1 MSVIVAGSVAQADS
15 NEMLYGNQQHYQNW
29 QWDGSCIL
37 SLVLELLAT
46 PAMSSYSKFA
56 AHLLAIT
63 DRFAWGQ
70 FEKTGPGWQTRM
82 DPDEIDVELP
92 IPPSP
97 LNAGG
102 DVGTLTFQDTVSS
115 SEKPLTPQR
124 TYSEPLRINIVKK
137 EKEAREIPKE
147 NVKQTSPSVQ
157 GRASTRSPATSEPA
171 RSPSRQKREEQADEA
186 SDTQLSDND
195 EVSVEMPL
203 IVETKPRARAA
214 PAAPAQRPLAQVPIE
229 VPKKEPPSWT
239 RQIAPA
245 QCVLQ
250 RSSVQKSYDPD
261 EVDVEIDVVTS
272 PNLPAWTRQ
281 AVPARS
287 PPKPPQPSRI
297 RQAVPAKSPPKPPQ
311 PSRTRQAIPAK
322 SPPKPPQPS
331 RSRQTAPAKSP
342 PEPPRPTPPMRAAV
356 DPDEVDVEID
366 AEISSPEA
374 KASVESI
381 REISVSVVRH
391 RKVYGQASL
400 ECETKA
406 FKLRLTRGKNSKEVV
421 EVKEE
426 DEESD
431 EDSDTD

>member
-1 MSVIVAGSVAQADS
+1 
-15 NEMLYGNQQHYQNW
+15 
-29 QWDGSCIL
+29 
-37 SLVLELLAT
+37 
-46 PAMSSYSKFA
+46 
-56 AHLLAIT
+56 
-63 DRFAWGQ
+63 
-70 FEKTGPGWQTRM
+70 M

-97 LNAGG
+97 
-102 DVGTLTFQDTVSS
+102 DTVSS

-272 PNLPAWTRQ
+272 PTT
-281 AVPARS
+281 S
-287 PPKPPQPSRI
+287 PP
-297 RQAVPAKSPPKPPQ
+297 
-311 PSRTRQAIPAK
+311 T
-322 SPPKPPQPS
+322 
-331 RSRQTAPAKSP
+331 
-342 PEPPRPTPPMRAAV
+342 
-356 DPDEVDVEID
+356 
-366 AEISSPEA
+366 
-374 KASVESI
+374 ESI
-381 REISVSVVRH
+381 RSPITAVSKQSASSSTHSTFSALNVDKIRH
-391 RKVYGQASL
+391 IFAAVIR
-400 ECETKA
+400 
-406 FKLRLTRGKNSKEVV
+406 FSKEQSHLRTALDIFV
-421 EVKEE
+421 
-426 DEESD
+426 
-431 EDSDTD
+431 

>member
-1 MSVIVAGSVAQADS
+1 MHALLLTSAQ
-15 NEMLYGNQQHYQNW
+15 W
-29 QWDGSCIL
+29 L
-37 SLVLELLAT
+37 SSTVLLCRFHSDLLV
-46 PAMSSYSKFA
+46 Y
-56 AHLLAIT
+56 
-63 DRFAWGQ
+63 
-70 FEKTGPGWQTRM
+70 
-82 DPDEIDVELP
+82 
-92 IPPSP
+92 
-97 LNAGG
+97 
-102 DVGTLTFQDTVSS
+102 
-115 SEKPLTPQR
+115 
-124 TYSEPLRINIVKK
+124 
-137 EKEAREIPKE
+137 
-147 NVKQTSPSVQ
+147 NVKYDEET
-157 GRASTRSPATSEPA
+157 GCTII
-171 RSPSRQKREEQADEA
+171 PSRY
-186 SDTQLSDND
+186 DTST
-195 EVSVEMPL
+195 PL
-203 IVETKPRARAA
+203 YT
-214 PAAPAQRPLAQVPIE
+214 PLQ
-229 VPKKEPPSWT
+229 
-239 RQIAPA
+239 
-245 QCVLQ
+245 
-250 RSSVQKSYDPD
+250 
-261 EVDVEIDVVTS
+261 
-272 PNLPAWTRQ
+272 NLPAWTRQ

-366 AEISSPEA
+366 AEISSPSSSSPRESAGSPVPVPNVSSLLQQPEA